1 MTGND
6 SGQLITTSDSA
17 FVEWAKNPSRTDMT
31 ISELSERFQ
40 ELAANVTNGSIFH
53 FNVLVH
59 CLHQKHA
66 LSCHPHIVDLLFLH
80 LQQSPTLDADTMND
94 EHRTE
99 LAEISLAAIHI
110 AIRAHTA
117 NGCIQV
123 EGSLLVSKLLLSW
136 PIVWEWI
143 KHLYYWTDHG
153 LDFSFDAESRPLTEV
168 RRMNMI
174 NIQGII
180 SCAICASATSL
191 CEIVMSTPG
200 LFLLL
205 MEIWTRQSDRP
216 RDEKSVNDGVFL
228 VLALSKF
235 IMAELTEFDL
245 LADAIHDEPAR
256 LAYVMLK
263 PLQLSAYGGQP
274 WCQSYPGHVGIYS
287 AMSRISP
294 RLFNILPTRDAMFA
308 VCHVLAWLSSIPF
321 SSDVIDD
328 CHATCIQSSCHY
340 IRAVVEAR
348 DDFMWINSAIHIDL
362 IPSMLR
368 AGLRASDEIIGSLY
382 AVFEFL
388 RVHLCYRTV
397 LRSLAKVMTSPG
409 VATLMSR
416 ITRDSKFWTAWGR
429 FSTSAYIDLGYK
441 ITFDERGLKYA
452 HKCASPECSA
462 VEALNAES
470 FGLCGKCQYVVY
482 CSKSCQKQHWKSGG
496 HRSIC
501 DAVHHSR
508 AEGRLPHISIRDIA
522 FFTFLM
528 DQEIE
533 RDRNEI
539 IQQRDDVLRSMAGVC
554 PLILLLDRTLPPPR
568 RFTVSLPSTLNPE
581 MVANN
586 GTWEIEPPA
595 GELVPMMQTYMRVPY
610 GKRRIILKI
619 SSKVAGDLF
628 GGIYR
633 RVVPSAQNKEP
644 C

>member
-1 MTGND
+1 
-6 SGQLITTSDSA
+6 
-17 FVEWAKNPSRTDMT
+17 
-31 ISELSERFQ
+31 
-40 ELAANVTNGSIFH
+40 
-53 FNVLVH
+53 
-59 CLHQKHA
+59 
-66 LSCHPHIVDLLFLH
+66 
-80 LQQSPTLDADTMND
+80 
-94 EHRTE
+94 
-99 LAEISLAAIHI
+99 
-110 AIRAHTA
+110 
-117 NGCIQV
+117 
-123 EGSLLVSKLLLSW
+123 
-136 PIVWEWI
+136 
-143 KHLYYWTDHG
+143 
-153 LDFSFDAESRPLTEV
+153 
-168 RRMNMI
+168 
-174 NIQGII
+174 
-180 SCAICASATSL
+180 
-191 CEIVMSTPG
+191 MSTPG

-452 HKCASPECSA
+452 HKCASPEVSNGPTSSSLPRIDSKPYSVVQSKHSMPKVLACVA
-462 VEALNAES
+462 NVNMS
-470 FGLCGKCQYVVY
+470 FIVQ
-482 CSKSCQKQHWKSGG
+482 
-496 HRSIC
+496 
-501 DAVHHSR
+501 SR
-508 AEGRLPHISIRDIA
+508 AKNSTGKAAAIAQFVTPSIIVVLVRTHYCRTGRLLTLFIQEGRLPHISIRDIA